1 MRHHKHYTINT
12 ILSLVFITLVANQAI
27 WIINMYYSY
36 KKEIISEMN
45 TTLEKA
51 TYMEVT
57 ERCEK
62 EGGFGA
68 FALYPE
74 KGDTTRYIQK
84 KIIGEDTTFM
94 VIIDRQ
100 DPNANLKIV
109 QYLFNETGHPLIDI
123 KRINEFFFEEMQR
136 GKFPVKNTGIE
147 YYNLQ
152 TDTLIEST
160 MPVSAI
166 SYLYSDMIIIDI
178 MNSMGIKASIENPI
192 MSILGRMI
200 FQLILS
206 IILILIAIT
215 GLFLLGRTIYVQW
228 KQEKMRQDAINS
240 MTHEFKRPIATAV
253 SMISLIPYYLQK
265 RNMEKANTYATNTL
279 QELNK
284 LTAYTE
290 RIQQISNND
299 RSTVYLSL
307 TDIEIIPFLKAIQ
320 EKYSI
325 SAKDKIK
332 KQIDIQLSLHTMHTH
347 LYADLLHFSNVMD
360 NLIENAIKYS
370 GDILTVILSVTDINN
385 GLQFSVKDNGIGISQ
400 SDKKYIFD
408 KYFRSNNRFARQK
421 TGFGLGLTYVKSI
434 IEAHNGKIEVN
445 STVGEGSEF
454 IIYMPLKN

>member
-1 MRHHKHYTINT
+1 MRHKHYTIN
-12 ILSLVFITLVANQAI
+12 ITLSIILIAIITNQAI

-36 KKEIISEMN
+36 KKEIVQEMN
-45 TTLEKA
+45 TTVEKA
-51 TYMEVT
+51 IYMEVT
-57 ERCEK
+57 ERSEK

-68 FALYPE
+68 FPLYPE
-74 KGDTTRYIQK
+74 NGDTTRYIQK
-84 KIIGEDTTFM
+84 KIIGEDTTF
-94 VIIDRQ
+94 VVTIDRQ

-109 QYLFNETGHPLIDI
+109 QYLFNETNYSPINI
-123 KRINEFFFEEMQR
+123 NRINGLFSQEMQK
-136 GKFPVKNTGIE
+136 GKFPVQKTYIE

-152 TDTLIEST
+152 ADTLIEST
-160 MPVSAI
+160 LPVSII
-166 SYLYSDMIIIDI
+166 SYLSSDMITIDI

-192 MSILGRMI
+192 MSILGRMV
-200 FQLILS
+200 FQLVLS
-206 IILILIAIT
+206 ILLILIAIT

-240 MTHEFKRPIATAV
+240 MTHEFKRPISTAV

-265 RNMEKANTYATNTL
+265 KNIEKANTYATNTL

-299 RSTVYLSL
+299 RSTVYLNY
-307 TDIEIIPFLKAIQ
+307 TDIEIRPFFNAMK
-320 EKYSI
+320 EKYCRSE
-325 SAKDKIK
+325 KDKTR
-332 KQIDIQLSLHTMHTH
+332 KQINIQLNLNTIQTH
-347 LYADLLHFSNVMD
+347 LHADLLHFSNVID

-370 GDILTVILSVTDINN
+370 GNMLTVILSVTDINN
-385 GLQFSVKDNGIGISQ
+385 SLKISVKDNGIGISQ

-408 KYFRSNNRFARQK
+408 KYYRSKTRFARQK

-434 IEAHNGKIEVN
+434 IEAHNGNIEVN

-454 IIYMPLKN
+454 IIYLPVKN